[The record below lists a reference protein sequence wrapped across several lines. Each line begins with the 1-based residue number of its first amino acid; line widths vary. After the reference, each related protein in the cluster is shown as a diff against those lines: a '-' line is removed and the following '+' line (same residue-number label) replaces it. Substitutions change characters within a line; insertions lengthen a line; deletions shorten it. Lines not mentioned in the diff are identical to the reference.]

1 MDNKQ
6 NGGWA
11 RSPATLVQLAVGSVP
26 RIDPKFFDL
35 VNGVVDNNI
44 PVPANQMVSNLVEVT
59 SKAAEKFF
67 TGGNDEKYKQKY
79 LKYKSKYL
87 NLKKQMESN

>member
-1 MDNKQ
+1 
-6 NGGWA
+6 
-11 RSPATLVQLAVGSVP
+11 
-26 RIDPKFFDL
+26 
-35 VNGVVDNNI
+35 
-44 PVPANQMVSNLVEVT
+44 MVSNLVEVT